1 MVFRTIAG
9 NTLQYLIPQKCIKR
23 ALNDC
28 SVLLDK
34 NWQSVSEWV
43 WSVAIFMY
51 LLSFLFLWIVLHIT
65 VMDVSSSGWT
75 TFKDEG
81 STEPDHRPATIHNQ
95 SGKFSLEVGLIL
107 WRLLNF
113 QNLSNIGNVVDD
125 CLCTAHALSQAK
137 HPVLSEKRNHNE
149 VKENIASF
157 GTNGRDKRNI
167 FTQMKNAS
175 HYANTRMCITHER
188 WLVKVYD
195 LPYAKFA

>member
-23 ALNDC
+23 ALEDC

-43 WSVAIFMY
+43 WSVDIFMY
-51 LLSFLFLWIVLHIT
+51 LLFLWIVLHIT

-75 TFKDEG
+75 AFKDEG
-81 STEPDHRPATIHNQ
+81 STEPDHSPATIHNQ
-95 SGKFSLEVGLIL
+95 SGKFSVEVGLIL
-107 WRLLNF
+107 WKLLHF
-113 QNLSNIGNVVDD
+113 PNLSVKYWQRSWWLLMYNACVITGKP
-125 CLCTAHALSQAK
+125 Q
-137 HPVLSEKRNHNE
+137 E

-157 GTNGRDKRNI
+157 GTNGQYKKYIYFSLMR
-167 FTQMKNAS
+167 TPACALPTS
-175 HYANTRMCITHER
+175 VGS
-188 WLVKVYD
+188 VKVYD